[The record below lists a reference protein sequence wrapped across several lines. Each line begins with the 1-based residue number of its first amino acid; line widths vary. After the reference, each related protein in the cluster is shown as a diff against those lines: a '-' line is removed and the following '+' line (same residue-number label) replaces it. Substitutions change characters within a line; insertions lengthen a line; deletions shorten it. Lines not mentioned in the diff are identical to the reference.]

1 MGVTLTDKGVKP
13 DPRKQDSI
21 QAMPAPT
28 NKEEVRRLLGVV
40 TYLSRFSEDLST
52 KSAPLRTLLKNDV
65 AFTWEANEQ
74 QAFED
79 IKALISSAPLLK
91 YFNPDL
97 PVEIQT
103 DASSSG
109 LGACLMQGGQPVQYA
124 SRALTETEK
133 HYSQIEKEMLSVVFG
148 LTRFH
153 TYTYGR
159 KVTVYN
165 DHKPLAAVLKRPV
178 GENPIRLQRML
189 CRVMGYDFAFKY
201 IKGKDLLIADA
212 LSRSHTTNHTRS
224 QSEEEIETIGFV
236 IQDQSVT
243 SHLREIAEETAK
255 DNVLQSVIRLISENW
270 SISKRRIPTEVF
282 PFWSCKDQLSFN
294 DGIIYRG
301 DRIVVPATL
310 RKSLTE
316 KLHQAHMGVESTL
329 RRARTSLW
337 WPGMNSQLKQFISS
351 CQVCQ
356 SFQRN
361 NPKETLMSHCIPD
374 RPWSKI
380 AADPFEFKGEHYL
393 VLVDYYSDWIEFDK
407 MRDQTATETI
417 ALLLKQFSR
426 WGLPDEIVTDCGK
439 NFDSKE
445 FSQFCQRK
453 QIKHTKSSPHHHQSN
468 GKAESAVKIAK
479 SILRKTENSALNPYE
494 ALLDQH
500 NTPTVDMTTS
510 PAQRFLHRRLK
521 SEIPMKA
528 TLLTLEIAETVLK
541 EKTKKTTKSQ
551 LYYNRTAKDL
561 SVLKPGDTVTIKPEG
576 LTKGQQW
583 RKGLIVQKHPFRAYD
598 VEVDGKLLRRNRVH
612 LKPAGKPL
620 NLDKRQSAQNPKA
633 DVKVRASETK
643 TSSSNSVPSPPK
655 LKSQPT
661 QPVKFTKKMELVVAH
676 RTRSGRLV
684 KVPARYSS

>member
-13 DPRKQDSI
+13 DPQKQDSI
-21 QAMPAPT
+21 QAMPALT

-40 TYLSRFSEDLST
+40 TYLSRFSEALST

-74 QAFED
+74 QAFDE

-133 HYSQIEKEMLSVVFG
+133 RYSQIEKEMLSVVFG

-159 KVTVYN
+159 KVTVHN

-189 CRVMGYDFAFKY
+189 CRIMGYDLDFKY

-212 LSRSHTTNHTRS
+212 HTSNHTRS
-224 QSEEEIETIGFV
+224 QSEEEIETIGLV

-243 SHLREIAEETAK
+243 CHLNEIAEETAK
-255 DNVLQSVIRLISENW
+255 DKVLQSVIHHISENW
-270 SISKRRIPTEVF
+270 SISKRHLPMDVL

-294 DGIIYRG
+294 DDILYRG

-329 RRARTSLW
+329 RHARTSLW

-361 NPKETLMSHCIPD
+361 NPKESLMSHSIPD

-393 VLVDYYSDWIEFDK
+393 VLVDYYSNWIKFDK

-417 ALLLKQFSR
+417 VLLLKQFSR

-453 QIKHTKSSPHHHQSN
+453 QIKHTKSSPHHYQSN
-468 GKAESAVKIAK
+468 GKAESVVKIIK

-510 PAQRFLHRRLK
+510 PAQRFQHQRLT

-528 TLLTLEIAETVLK
+528 TLLTLEIAEMVLE
-541 EKTKKTTKSQ
+541 EKAKKTTKSQ
-551 LYYNRTAKDL
+551 MYYNRTAKEL
-561 SVLKPGDTVTIKPEG
+561 SVLQPGDTVAIKPEG

-583 RKGLIVQKHPFRAYD
+583 RKGFVVQKNPFQ
-598 VEVDGKLLRRNRVH
+598 VDGKLL
-612 LKPAGKPL
+612 
-620 NLDKRQSAQNPKA
+620 
-633 DVKVRASETK
+633 
-643 TSSSNSVPSPPK
+643 
-655 LKSQPT
+655 
-661 QPVKFTKKMELVVAH
+661 
-676 RTRSGRLV
+676 
-684 KVPARYSS
+684 

>member
-1 MGVTLTDKGVKP
+1 MEGTKAIADDIVIWGDGNTIEEATSNHDARLSALLERYQQKHIELDVDKFQLRKTEYMGVTLTDKGVKP

-28 NKEEVRRLLGVV
+28 NKEDVRRLLGVV
-40 TYLSRFSEDLST
+40 TYLSRFSEDRSP

-91 YFNPDL
+91 FFNPDL
-97 PVEIQT
+97 PLEIQT

-109 LGACLMQGGQPVQYA
+109 LGARLMQGGQPVQYA
-124 SRALTETEK
+124 SSALTETEK
-133 HYSQIEKEMLSVVFG
+133 RCSQIEKEMLSVVFG

-178 GENPIRLQRML
+178 GENLIRLQRML
-189 CRVMGYDFAFKY
+189 CRIMGYDFDFKY

-212 LSRSHTTNHTRS
+212 LSRSHTTNHTHS
-224 QSEEEIETIGFV
+224 QSEEEIETIGLV

-243 SHLREIAEETAK
+243 SHLKEIAEETAN

-282 PFWSCKDQLSFN
+282 SFWICKDQLSFN

-301 DRIVVPATL
+301 DR
-310 RKSLTE
+310 E

-329 RRARTSLW
+329 RRAHTSLW

-374 RPWSKI
+374 RPWTKI
-380 AADPFEFKGEHYL
+380 AADPFEFNGEHYL
-393 VLVDYYSDWIEFDK
+393 VLVDYYSAWIEFDK

-426 WGLPDEIVTDCGK
+426 WGLPDEIVTDGGK
-439 NFDSKE
+439 NFDSK
-445 FSQFCQRK
+445 
-453 QIKHTKSSPHHHQSN
+453 
-468 GKAESAVKIAK
+468 
-479 SILRKTENSALNPYE
+479 
-494 ALLDQH
+494 
-500 NTPTVDMTTS
+500 
-510 PAQRFLHRRLK
+510 
-521 SEIPMKA
+521 
-528 TLLTLEIAETVLK
+528 
-541 EKTKKTTKSQ
+541 
-551 LYYNRTAKDL
+551 
-561 SVLKPGDTVTIKPEG
+561 
-576 LTKGQQW
+576 
-583 RKGLIVQKHPFRAYD
+583 
-598 VEVDGKLLRRNRVH
+598 
-612 LKPAGKPL
+612 
-620 NLDKRQSAQNPKA
+620 
-633 DVKVRASETK
+633 
-643 TSSSNSVPSPPK
+643 
-655 LKSQPT
+655 
-661 QPVKFTKKMELVVAH
+661 
-676 RTRSGRLV
+676 
-684 KVPARYSS
+684 